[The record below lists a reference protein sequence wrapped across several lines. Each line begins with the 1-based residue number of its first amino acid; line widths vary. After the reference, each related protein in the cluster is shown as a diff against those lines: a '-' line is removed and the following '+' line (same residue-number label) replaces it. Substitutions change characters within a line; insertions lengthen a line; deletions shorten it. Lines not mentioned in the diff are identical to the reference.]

1 MFLWPNHSDD
11 EGEPDDE
18 EDDDDHENSDDD
30 GDDDASDECNE
41 DDEDGDSVNE
51 NGIIEEDSPE
61 KPQSPVRW
69 CNTHVIYIFIYLYIY
84 QTTCFKLL
92 FFCCCIWSAVCM
104 LVSKQINFF

>member
-1 MFLWPNHSDD
+1 MMFLWPNHSDD

-41 DDEDGDSVNE
+41 DDEDGVNE